1 MKFKPKKRIGRR
13 KFVKKDNNRKLS
25 HSQNF
30 FKEER
35 DVRKLISKTDI
46 SDSDTVI
53 EIGPGTGIITSAL
66 LKKAGNIIA
75 IELDETFYNQLKI
88 NFKNNDNLR
97 LLNKNFLDWEPRKY
111 EEYKIFSNIPFNTT
125 ADIIKYI
132 VEVINPTP
140 ISTYLITQKEA
151 SEKYILQKDK
161 NSLLSV
167 VYYPIYNIQ
176 IIKEIS
182 RFAFSPIPRVS
193 IVLLSIK
200 KRMSPLIEQGDYV
213 LFKDFVSFCFSSWK
227 KNLKENLLILLSKK
241 QISKFNEKP
250 LLKKK
255 PSQLSFDEWILIF
268 NYFKNNTDKKGFDYV
283 SDSWRK
289 IKKQQQNLSKRH
301 RTTRPMRKSNY

>member
-1 MKFKPKKRIGRR
+1 MGK
-13 KFVKKDNNRKLS
+13 KFVRRDNNRNLS

-46 SDSDTVI
+46 SSSDAVI
-53 EIGPGTGIITSAL
+53 EIGPGTGIITNAL
-66 LKKAGNIIA
+66 LKKAGKVIA
-75 IELDETFYNQLKI
+75 IELDEGLYNQLKI
-88 NFKNNDNLR
+88 NFKNNDNLI
-97 LLNKNFLDWEPRKY
+97 LLNKNFLEWKPRRDAK
-111 EEYKIFSNIPFNTT
+111 YKIFSNIPFNTT
-125 ADIIKYI
+125 ADIIKHI
-132 VEVINPTP
+132 VEVINPAP

-151 SEKYILQKDK
+151 AEKYILQKDK

-167 VYYPIYNIQ
+167 VYYPIYSIQ

-182 RFAFSPIPRVS
+182 RFAFKPTPHVS

-200 KRMSPLIEQGDYV
+200 KRMSPLIEYGDYV

-255 PSQLSFDEWILIF
+255 VSQLNFDEWILIF
-268 NYFKNNTDKKGFDYV
+268 NYFKNNADKKGLDDVFG
-283 SDSWRK
+283 SWRK
-289 IKKQQQNLSKRH
+289 IKKQQQNLSKRY
-301 RTTRPMRKSNY
+301 RTTRLTRKK

>member
-1 MKFKPKKRIGRR
+1 MFAKKN
-13 KFVKKDNNRKLS
+13 DNRKLS

-46 SDSDTVI
+46 SDNDTVV

-66 LKKAGNIIA
+66 LKKAGKVIA
-75 IELDETFYNQLKI
+75 IELDKTLHNQLKKT
-88 NFKNNDNLR
+88 FKDSGNLI
-97 LLNKNFLDWEPRKY
+97 LLNKNFLEWNPGRDG
-111 EEYKIFSNIPFNTT
+111 EYKIFSNIPFNTT

-132 VEVINPTP
+132 IETIKPAP

-151 SEKYILQKDK
+151 AKKYILQKDK

-167 VYYPIYNIQ
+167 VYYSVYNIQ

-182 RFAFSPIPRVS
+182 RFAFKPTPRVS

-200 KRMSPLIEQGDYV
+200 KRVLPLIEHGDYV

-255 PSQLSFDEWILIF
+255 PSQLNFDEWILIF
-268 NYFKNNTDKKGFDYV
+268 NYFKNNADKKGFDDV
-283 SDSWRK
+283 FGSWRK
-289 IKKQQQNLSKRH
+289 IKKQQQNLSKRY
-301 RTTRPMRKSNY
+301 RTTRLTRKK